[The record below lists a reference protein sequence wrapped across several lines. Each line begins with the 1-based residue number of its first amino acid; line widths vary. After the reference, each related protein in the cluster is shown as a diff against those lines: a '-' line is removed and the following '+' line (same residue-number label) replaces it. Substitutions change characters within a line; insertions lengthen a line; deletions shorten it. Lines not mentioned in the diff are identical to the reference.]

1 METLYYDYRG
11 GTVPHPIITC
21 VLVGVLGSGNLEV
34 LVESAPH
41 LAGRFTVEIVTAA
54 AGFGRIWQA
63 VLDDVFARWP
73 LANVRVCINDC
84 GATPAVVALRID
96 QALEEFT
103 TESGE
108 RK

>member
-1 METLYYDYRG
+1 VEALYYDYRG
-11 GTVPHPIITC
+11 GTAPHSTMSC

-41 LAGRFTVEIVTAA
+41 LSGRFTVEIVTVA

-73 LANVRVCINDC
+73 LADVRVCINDC

-103 TESGE
+103 TDRRGMV
-108 RK
+108 

>member
-1 METLYYDYRG
+1 MEALHYDYRG
-11 GTVPHPIITC
+11 GTASHPTMSC

-34 LVESAPH
+34 LVESAPQ
-41 LAGRFTVEIVTAA
+41 LTGRFSVEIVTTA

-73 LANVRVCINDC
+73 LAGLRVTINDC
-84 GATPAVVALRID
+84 GATPAVVTLRID

-103 TESGE
+103 WGTV
-108 RK
+108 

>member
-1 METLYYDYRG
+1 MEALYYEYRG
-11 GTVPHPIITC
+11 GAAPHPTMSC

-34 LVESAPH
+34 LIESAPDLH
-41 LAGRFTVEIVTAA
+41 GRFAVEIVTAV

-73 LANVRVCINDC
+73 LADVRVCINDC

-96 QALEEFT
+96 QALEEFKT
-103 TESGE
+103 QSGE
-108 RK
+108 QE